1 MGGNLDGRRD
11 MRARDQRL
19 LTETITPE
27 LAAGERLELLGQASV
42 STTSMHEKVG
52 VAVATAV
59 LSGGMM
65 AATVTPSMLYLVL
78 TDRRLLLLRP
88 GVTMRKSK
96 VIASIPR
103 PLITLSGLR
112 RGPLKVAFRLGVQ
125 GEPTVLRVAFVF
137 AKADGMRF
145 VESLAR

>member
-1 MGGNLDGRRD
+1 
-11 MRARDQRL
+11 MRARDQRQL
-19 LTETITPE
+19 AETLAPE
-27 LAAGERLELLGQASV
+27 LVAGERVELLGQASV

-65 AATVTPSMLYLVL
+65 AATVTPSMLYMVL

-88 GVTMRKSK
+88 GVTMKRSR
-96 VIASIPR
+96 VVASIPR
-103 PLITLSGLR
+103 LLITLSGLK

-125 GEPTVLRVAFVF
+125 GEPMVIRVAFIF
-137 AKADGMRF
+137 AKADGLRF
-145 VESLAR
+145 AESLGQSKG